1 MELFKKLSD
10 EKLVAL
16 IAENNNKAFRVLYNR
31 YWDRM
36 LIKAFSLLQSHE
48 LAEEVV
54 QDAFISFWKRRET
67 IELKY
72 SFHTYIASVV
82 KYEVMAKMANRNKQP
97 LYIEDITF
105 ANPAD
110 HSTQEWLDFEQLKDQ
125 IQNTIQ
131 ALPDKCQLV
140 FKLSREEGLTARQI
154 SDTLNI
160 SHKTVEAHI
169 SKAIRILRVSLG
181 SLFM

>member
-16 IAENNNKAFRVLYNR
+16 IAENNNKAFRALYNR
-31 YWDRM
+31 YWDKM
-36 LIKAFSLLQSHE
+36 LVKAYTLLQSHD

-54 QDAFISFWKRRET
+54 QDAFINFWKRRHT

-82 KYEVMAKMANRNKQP
+82 KYEVMTKIAGRNKQP
-97 LYIEDITF
+97 LYIDDVTF

-110 HSTQEWLDFEQLKDQ
+110 HSTQQWLDFDELKNQ
-125 IQNTIQ
+125 IETTIHT
-131 ALPDKCQLV
+131 LPDKCQLV

-169 SKAIRILRVSLG
+169 TKAIKVLRVSL
-181 SLFM
+181 SSFFI

>member
-10 EKLVAL
+10 EELVAL
-16 IAENNNKAFRVLYNR
+16 IAENNNRAFRALYDR

-36 LIKAFSLLQSHE
+36 LIRAYTLLQSHD

-54 QDAFISFWKRRET
+54 QDAFISFWKRRHT
-67 IELKY
+67 ITLKY

-82 KYEVMAKMANRNKQP
+82 KYEVMTKLAARAKQP
-97 LYIEDITF
+97 AYMEDITF

-110 HSTQEWLDFEQLKDQ
+110 HSTQQWLDFDELKARYE
-125 IQNTIQ
+125 NTMHS
-131 ALPDKCQLV
+131 LPDKCRLV
-140 FKLSREEGLTARQI
+140 FKLSREEGLTAKQI

-169 SKAIRILRVSLG
+169 TKAIKVLRVSLS
-181 SLFM
+181 SLFI

>member
-1 MELFKKLSD
+1 MGLFEKLSD

-16 IAENNNKAFRVLYNR
+16 IAENNSKAFRILYLR
-31 YWDRM
+31 YWNRM
-36 LIKAFSLLQSHE
+36 LAKAFSLLQSYD

-54 QDAFISFWKRRET
+54 QDAFINFWRRRHT
-67 IELKY
+67 LQLKY

-82 KYEVMAKMANRNKQP
+82 KYEVMAKLANRNKQP

-110 HSTQEWLDFEQLKDQ
+110 HSTQQWLDFDELQDQ
-125 IQNTIQ
+125 IQSTILT
-131 ALPDKCQLV
+131 LPDKCQLV
-140 FKLSREEGLTARQI
+140 FRLSREEGLTAKQI

-169 SKAIRILRVSLG
+169 SKAIKTLRISL
-181 SLFM
+181 SSFFM